1 MTMTTEQFF
10 DELNKMFGSK
20 PIRNAVANDGI
31 PRKDWARHLQLI
43 KELKDDQ
50 DENYVHKEDALEY
63 VMDNMGDDWIT
74 DTDIYQDL
82 VTDNDELKEKV
93 ETLRE
98 ERSGGWVK
106 ETVHDS
112 VVKENKKLKE
122 IFLDKDDENFGD
134 INAVLQQAE
143 DDYTDKYKM
152 EEERDELRTALR
164 IMDVEFRKENKEL
177 RKEIEVNREALGAAV
192 THRAENVEFRKENKK
207 LREHYDKTTSE
218 EHGWLNAIAAKKFEE
233 YSIENEQLREEL
245 DAKEDWVDT
254 NDIAQYWTTPLYEEI
269 TTLKKKAMDAA
280 FRSAR
285 QIQRLKKKISELEGS
300 K

>member
-31 PRKDWARHLQLI
+31 PRKDWSRHLQLI

-74 DTDIYQDL
+74 DTEIYQDL
-82 VTDNDELKEKV
+82 LTDNESLGAQDKELKKERDD
-93 ETLRE
+93 LR
-98 ERSGGWVK
+98 
-106 ETVHDS
+106 
-112 VVKENKKLKE
+112 KE
-122 IFLDKDDENFGD
+122 IEVQRVALGAAVRSRAENS
-134 INAVLQQAE
+134 
-143 DDYTDKYKM
+143 
-152 EEERDELRTALR
+152 ELK
-164 IMDVEFRKENKEL
+164 KENKEL
-177 RKEIEVNREALGAAV
+177 REKLDEGTEQHIAETQKLNKFYMKTKE
-192 THRAENVEFRKENKK
+192 
-207 LREHYDKTTSE
+207 
-218 EHGWLNAIAAKKFEE
+218 
-233 YSIENEQLREEL
+233 ENEELREEL
-245 DAKEDWVDT
+245 DAKEDWVDV

-269 TTLKKKAMDAA
+269 TSLKKKAMDAA

>member
-82 VTDNDELKEKV
+82 LTDNESLGAQDKELKKERDD
-93 ETLRE
+93 LR
-98 ERSGGWVK
+98 
-106 ETVHDS
+106 
-112 VVKENKKLKE
+112 KE
-122 IFLDKDDENFGD
+122 IEVQRVALGAAVRSRAENS
-134 INAVLQQAE
+134 
-143 DDYTDKYKM
+143 
-152 EEERDELRTALR
+152 ELK
-164 IMDVEFRKENKEL
+164 KENKEL
-177 RKEIEVNREALGAAV
+177 REKLDEGTEQHIAETQKLNKFYMKTKE
-192 THRAENVEFRKENKK
+192 
-207 LREHYDKTTSE
+207 
-218 EHGWLNAIAAKKFEE
+218 
-233 YSIENEQLREEL
+233 ENEELREEL
-245 DAKEDWVDT
+245 DAKEDWVDV

-269 TTLKKKAMDAA
+269 TSLKKKAMDAA

>member
-31 PRKDWARHLQLI
+31 PRKDWSRHLQLI

-74 DTDIYQDL
+74 DTEIYQDL
-82 VTDNDELKEKV
+82 LTDNESLGDQDKELKKERDD
-93 ETLRE
+93 LRE
-98 ERSGGWVK
+98 RVDG
-106 ETVHDS
+106 
-112 VVKENKKLKE
+112 
-122 IFLDKDDENFGD
+122 
-134 INAVLQQAE
+134 
-143 DDYTDKYKM
+143 
-152 EEERDELRTALR
+152 
-164 IMDVEFRKENKEL
+164 L
-177 RKEIEVNREALGAAV
+177 RKQNQE
-192 THRAENVEFRKENKK
+192 
-207 LREHYDKTTSE
+207 
-218 EHGWLNAIAAKKFEE
+218 
-233 YSIENEQLREEL
+233 LREEL
-245 DAKEDWVDT
+245 DEKEDWVDT

-269 TTLKKKAMDAA
+269 TTLKKKAMDSA

-285 QIQRLKKKISELEGS
+285 QIQRLKKAISELEGS